1 MARTIHVNFALEDV
15 ADIPASVF
23 DAAMGYL
30 ATWAMNTSS
39 KYDVV
44 NLYLSDG
51 SDVTAI
57 YTSSSNQHTGT
68 RYVIV
73 GIYHDDEKRY
83 SFHS

>member
-15 ADIPASVF
+15 AGIAASVF

-30 ATWAMNTSS
+30 TVWAMNTSS

-44 NLYLSDG
+44 NLYLSEG
-51 SDVTAI
+51 SDITAV

>member
-39 KYDVV
+39 KYDTVH
-44 NLYLSDG
+44 LYLSEG
-51 SDVTAI
+51 SDITAV
-57 YTSSSNQHTGT
+57 YTSSDPQHTNA
-68 RYVIV
+68 RYVIG